1 MDKQKKIVIS
11 HPNGNA
17 NVRVAANGFFN
28 AAILESFHTSI
39 ACYKGGWLYRLAKG
53 PLKEFRRREYSA
65 YLKPY
70 TKTSPWMDLTRL
82 IAPKIRQLEWI
93 KHETG
98 KFCID
103 AVYRDADIRV
113 AKYITKHHNY
123 IDGVYCY
130 EDAAIHTF
138 QSAKKMVL
146 NAFMIYPLAIGEVCE
161 NYST

>member
-1 MDKQKKIVIS
+1 
-11 HPNGNA
+11 
-17 NVRVAANGFFN
+17 
-28 AAILESFHTSI
+28 
-39 ACYKGGWLYRLAKG
+39 
-53 PLKEFRRREYSA
+53 
-65 YLKPY
+65 
-70 TKTSPWMDLTRL
+70 MDLTRL